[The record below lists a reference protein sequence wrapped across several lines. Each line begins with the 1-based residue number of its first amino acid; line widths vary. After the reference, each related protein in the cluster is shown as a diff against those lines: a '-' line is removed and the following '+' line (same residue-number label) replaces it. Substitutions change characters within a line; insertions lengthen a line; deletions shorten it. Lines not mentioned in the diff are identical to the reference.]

1 MAVAGVEEHAHET
14 LQSLQFANRAR
25 NVKVKPKVRGNEACL
40 STQHPLQCLLQFPQ
54 ACIRSP
60 HTSQGMLAWQQSMR
74 QYSACI
80 FLPHLQVNE
89 HVDTKPVQESSQA
102 ERDMFHHQEM
112 IAAMARKE
120 VEMSAAMQVGCF
132 VVSVSLNL
140 TSGGV
145 AWFVYDA

>member
-1 MAVAGVEEHAHET
+1 
-14 LQSLQFANRAR
+14 
-25 NVKVKPKVRGNEACL
+25 
-40 STQHPLQCLLQFPQ
+40 
-54 ACIRSP
+54 
-60 HTSQGMLAWQQSMR
+60 
-74 QYSACI
+74 
-80 FLPHLQVNE
+80 
-89 HVDTKPVQESSQA
+89 
-102 ERDMFHHQEM
+102 M